1 MSMHEAASNPG
12 ATRYQVTIGERTLVV
27 ELREGEGGALA
38 ARIDGGPEVPVR
50 LTGRPGDALV
60 TLLVGGRSVTA
71 LVGETEEGRTV
82 VLDGEQVEAV
92 VRDERAA
99 RLASAAAAGRKG
111 VVESSIKAPMPG
123 LVVAVHVE
131 PGQTVTKGAAL
142 VVLSAMKMQNELTA
156 RDDATVKEVHVQAGQ
171 TVDQGQVLVTFA

>member
-1 MSMHEAASNPG
+1 MG
-12 ATRYQVTIGERTLVV
+12 DRYQVTIGERTLVI
-27 ELREGEGGALA
+27 ELRQGEGGALV
-38 ARIDGGPEVPVR
+38 ARIDGGPDVPVR

-60 TLLVGGRSVTA
+60 TLLAGGRSVTA
-71 LVGETEEGRTV
+71 LVGEAVDGRTV

-111 VVESSIKAPMPG
+111 VVESSVKAPMPG

-131 PGQTVTKGAAL
+131 AGQAVAKGAAL

-156 RDDATVKEVHVQAGQ
+156 PDDATVKEVYVRAGQ

>member
-1 MSMHEAASNPG
+1 MAMHEAASDPS
-12 ATRYQVTIGERTLVV
+12 AVRYQVTIGERTLVV

-60 TLLVGGRSVTA
+60 TLLAGGRSVTA

-82 VLDGEQVEAV
+82 VLDGEQLEAV

-99 RLASAAAAGRKG
+99 RLASATAAGRKG
-111 VVESSIKAPMPG
+111 TVESSIKAPMPG

-131 PGQTVTKGAAL
+131 PGQQVTKGSAV
-142 VVLSAMKMQNELTA
+142 VVLSAMKMQNELMA

>member
-1 MSMHEAASNPG
+1 MSMTEPSSTPG
-12 ATRYQVTIGERTLVV
+12 AARYQVTIGERTLMV
-27 ELREGEGGALA
+27 ELSQGEGGALV
-38 ARIDGGPEVPVR
+38 ARIDAGPEIAVR
-50 LTGRPGDALV
+50 LTGRPGDALL
-60 TLLVGGRSVTA
+60 TLLAGGRSVTA
-71 LVGETEEGRTV
+71 LVGATEEWRTV
-82 VLDGEQVEAV
+82 VLDGEQIEAV

-99 RLASAAAAGRKG
+99 RLASATAAGRTG

-131 PGQTVTKGAAL
+131 PGQQVEKGAAL

-156 RDDATVKEVHVQAGQ
+156 RDDATVREVHVEAGQ

>member
-1 MSMHEAASNPG
+1 MNETVSSPG
-12 ATRYQVTIGERTLVV
+12 AVRYQVTIGERTLVV
-27 ELREGEGGALA
+27 ELIEGEGGALA
-38 ARIDGGPEVPVR
+38 ARIDGGAETPVR
-50 LTGRPGDALV
+50 LTGRPGDALM
-60 TLLVGGRSVTA
+60 TMLAGGRSVTA

-82 VLDGEQVEAV
+82 VIDGAQIEAV

-99 RLASAAAAGRKG
+99 RLASATAAGRKG
-111 VVESSIKAPMPG
+111 VVESNIKAPMPG

-131 PGQTVTKGAAL
+131 PGQQVQKGAAL

-171 TVDQGQVLVTFA
+171 TVDQGHVLVTFA

>member
-1 MSMHEAASNPG
+1 MAMDEPTATPG
-12 ATRYQVTIGERTLVV
+12 AVRYQVTIGERTLLV
-27 ELREGEGGALA
+27 ELVEGEGGALV
-38 ARIDGGPEVPVR
+38 ARIDGGPEIPVR
-50 LTGRPGDALV
+50 LTGRSGDALL
-60 TLLVGGRSVTA
+60 TMLAGGRSVTA
-71 LVGETEEGRTV
+71 LVGEAAEVRTV
-82 VLDGEQVEAV
+82 VVDGEQVEAI

-131 PGQTVTKGAAL
+131 PGQQVTKGAAL

-156 RDDATVKEVHVQAGQ
+156 RDDATVREVHVQAGQ
-171 TVDQGQVLVTFA
+171 TVDQGQVLITFA

>member
-1 MSMHEAASNPG
+1 MNEKASSPG
-12 ATRYQVTIGERTLVV
+12 AVRYQVTIGERTLVV
-27 ELREGEGGALA
+27 ELVEGEGGALV
-38 ARIDGGPEVPVR
+38 ARIDGGEEIPVR

-60 TLLVGGRSVTA
+60 TMLAGGRSVTA
-71 LVGETEEGRTV
+71 LVGETGEGRTV
-82 VLDGEQVEAV
+82 VVDGAQIEAI

-99 RLASAAAAGRKG
+99 RLASATAAGRKG

-131 PGQTVTKGAAL
+131 PGQQVEKGAAL

-171 TVDQGQVLVTFA
+171 TVDQGHVLVTFA